1 LIVCWADTQRQKGET
16 MVTEILAFWTP
27 GPLEIIIILA
37 VFGLFVVIPAVLIV
51 LLVVFLL
58 QSNKERRRLRLK
70 VEELTDE
77 PQQVRKQV
85 KADEEDKSSA
95 KSG

>member
-1 LIVCWADTQRQKGET
+1 
-16 MVTEILAFWTP
+16 MVTEILAFLTP
-27 GPLEIIIILA
+27 GPLEVIIILA

-58 QSNKERRRLRLK
+58 KNNKERQNLRLK
-70 VEELTDE
+70 VEKLTEELE
-77 PQQVRKQV
+77 QVRKQITGG
-85 KADEEDKSSA
+85 EEKGSSS